1 MTSTILIT
9 LCLLLLLAY
18 VFDISS
24 PLTKI
29 PSVILLMV
37 LGWLVKRLSGLA
49 EIHIPDLNPL
59 LPVLGTLGLILI
71 VMEGSLELELNQSKK
86 SVIKKSFLVA
96 LLPLMALAFLLA
108 FAFNFFGDVSYKTG
122 LVNAIPFCVISSAIA
137 IPSVRSLSTADKEF
151 IIYDSSLSDILGV
164 LFFNFV
170 SLNEVID
177 TESFVHF
184 GLQIV
189 LIVIIS
195 FAAVLG
201 LSFLLSRIS
210 HHISYTP
217 IILLVI
223 LIYAISK
230 EFHLPSLIFILVFGL
245 FLGNLN
251 QLKHFQWIEKFGL
264 EKLDKEIARFKDI
277 TVEATFLIRAL
288 FFILFGFL
296 IQAEDV
302 LNLSTLPWAIGI
314 TAGTI
319 LIRWCILKYLRSSP
333 ALLWVVPRGLITVLL
348 FLSIASSESIS
359 FVNKSLVLQIILL
372 SVLTMMIGLMANK
385 DGSVDKKDNHERPSS
400 TPKSATS

>member
-18 VFDISS
+18 GFDISS

-29 PSVILLMV
+29 PSVILLML
-37 LGWLVKRLSGLA
+37 LGWLVKKLSGVV
-49 EIHIPDLNPL
+49 EIQLPDLNPL

-71 VMEGSLELELNQSKK
+71 VMDGSLELELNQSKK
-86 SVIKKSFLVA
+86 ALIKKSFLMA
-96 LLPLMALAFLLA
+96 LFPLLALAFLLA
-108 FAFNFFGDVSYKTG
+108 FAFNYFGDVSYKTG

-137 IPSVRSLSTADKEF
+137 IPSVRGLSTTDKEF

-164 LFFNFV
+164 LFFNFI

-177 TESFVHF
+177 TGSFVHF
-184 GLQIV
+184 GFQIV
-189 LIVIIS
+189 LIVVIS
-195 FAAVLG
+195 FVAVLG

-210 HHISYTP
+210 NHISYTP

-251 QLKHFQWIEKFGL
+251 QLKHFLWIKKFGL

-277 TVEATFLIRAL
+277 TIEATFLIRAL

-302 LNLSTLPWAIGI
+302 LNLSTLPWSISI
-314 TAGTI
+314 TVVTI
-319 LIRWCILKYLRSSP
+319 LIRWSVLKYLRLSSP
-333 ALLWVVPRGLITVLL
+333 TLLWVMPRGLITVLL
-348 FLSIASSESIS
+348 FLSIATSDSIS
-359 FVNKSLVLQIILL
+359 FVNKSLVLQTILL
-372 SVLTMMIGLMANK
+372 SVLTMMIGLMTNK
-385 DGSVDKKDNHERPSS
+385 SS
-400 TPKSATS
+400 AAGETDLTESSAHQKM

>member
-1 MTSTILIT
+1 
-9 LCLLLLLAY
+9 
-18 VFDISS
+18 
-24 PLTKI
+24 
-29 PSVILLMV
+29 
-37 LGWLVKRLSGLA
+37 
-49 EIHIPDLNPL
+49 
-59 LPVLGTLGLILI
+59 
-71 VMEGSLELELNQSKK
+71 MEGSLELELNQSKK
-86 SVIKKSFLVA
+86 GVIKKSFLVA
-96 LLPLMALAFLLA
+96 LLPLIALAFLLA
-108 FAFNFFGDVSYKTG
+108 FAFNYFGDVSYKTG

-137 IPSVRSLSTADKEF
+137 IPSVRSVSAADKEF

-184 GLQIV
+184 GFQIV

-230 EFHLPSLIFILVFGL
+230 EFHLSSLIFILVFGL

-251 QLKHFQWIEKFGL
+251 QLKHFRWIEKFGL

-277 TVEATFLIRAL
+277 TIEATFLIRAL

-296 IQAEDV
+296 IQADDV
-302 LNLSTLPWAIGI
+302 LNVSTLPWAVGI
-314 TAGTI
+314 TVGTI
-319 LIRWCILKYLRSSP
+319 LIRWGVLKYLRLSSP

-359 FVNKSLVLQIILL
+359 FVNKSLVLQTILL
-372 SVLTMMIGLMANK
+372 SVLTMMIGLIANK
-385 DGSVDKKDNHERPSS
+385 DGSVHKKDNHEGSS
-400 TPKSATS
+400 AISKTAIL